1 MKITGNTRN
10 LLLLLMLVVLMTV
23 IGCFSVETFANV
35 ARSYIFVPSAD
46 NTYVS
51 YVNTLESFADT
62 VDIVQKAEDKKK
74 AEDKS
79 GEVLQE
85 KPTEGFTLLEMSPMV
100 PIDVLQESSPAV
112 PSTITNVEISQ
123 GMTLPI
129 TEEVIVARGGN
140 GVAGAGTGASRGLL
154 GADEYDTH
162 PRPFKES
169 LYLPLVDR
177 YPPVDNGMGT
187 IGCVGSNECYKADFQ
202 NKLQLTG
209 NYRQMTNN
217 YKHKYPDS
225 CSGIPQEFIASFYV

>member
-1 MKITGNTRN
+1 M
-10 LLLLLMLVVLMTV
+10 LLLMLIVLMTV
-23 IGCFSVETFANV
+23 IGCFSVETFANIT
-35 ARSYIFVPSAD
+35 RSYIFVPSAD

-62 VDIVQKAEDKKK
+62 VDIVQKAEAKKAEAKK
-74 AEDKS
+74 AEDK
-79 GEVLQE
+79 GQKVLEE
-85 KPTEGFTLLEMSPMV
+85 KSAGTEGFTLLEMSPMV

-140 GVAGAGTGASRGLL
+140 GIVGSESGRGRELL
-154 GADEYDTH
+154 GANENDIR
-162 PRPFKES
+162 PQPFKES

-177 YPPVDNGMGT
+177 YPPIDNGEGT
-187 IGCVGSNECYKADFQ
+187 IGSVGSNECYKADFQ